1 MELRCTGRDRG
12 VDQWELPDGS
22 RFAGTREEAEIA
34 AGLREAP
41 KPVTEES
48 ETEAETVTE
57 ESETETAEDTAEPA
71 PKKGKSRG

>member
-22 RFAGTREEAEIA
+22 RFAGTREDAEIA
-34 AGLREAP
+34 AGLREAQ
-41 KPVTEES
+41 KPVTEEA
-48 ETEAETVTE
+48 EAEP
-57 ESETETAEDTAEPA
+57 AEDAAEPA

>member
-22 RFAGTREEAEIA
+22 RFAGTREDAEIA

-41 KPVTEES
+41 KPVTEA
-48 ETEAETVTE
+48 EAEP
-57 ESETETAEDTAEPA
+57 AEDTAEPA